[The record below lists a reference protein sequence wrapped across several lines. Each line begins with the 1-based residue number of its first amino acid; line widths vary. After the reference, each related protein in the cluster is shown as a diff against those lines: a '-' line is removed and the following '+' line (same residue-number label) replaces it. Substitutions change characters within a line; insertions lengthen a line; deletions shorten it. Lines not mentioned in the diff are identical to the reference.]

1 MMFLSGSKKFV
12 LHAFVSVQYQSLRD
26 GRIGLSYQY
35 RASVCLNYCCM
46 FSITKIAIV
55 AGVLQS
61 VHEQIWV
68 SATTEEHEIV
78 FVGLLGGPLREG
90 NALCEAMGRFFSFDC
105 VYHGHTMQC
114 NTIA

>member
-1 MMFLSGSKKFV
+1 MMFLSGTKKFV

-26 GRIGLSYQY
+26 GRTGLSYQY

-55 AGVLQS
+55 ARVLQS
-61 VHEQIWV
+61 MHEQIWV
-68 SATTEEHEIV
+68 SATTEEYAIV
-78 FVGLLGGPLREG
+78 FVGLLGGPLRERLMRS
-90 NALCEAMGRFFSFDC
+90 NRSFFSVDC